1 MRILQIGF
9 NICVQQRA
17 LSCTVIGGAGD
28 KNYMFNLSDKY
39 ILYINQLC
47 TSLIPNNLSDSRW
60 LAKKRK
66 IYAMLSVMFKIVMCK
81 CMLDKEVEKKDSS
94 EMIRKVSET
103 LVLHRMWMWNGEDL
117 KG

>member
-1 MRILQIGF
+1 MKILQIGF

-17 LSCTVIGGAGD
+17 LSCTVIGGAED

-66 IYAMLSVMFKIVMCK
+66 IYAVQSVMFKIVMCK
-81 CMLDKEVEKKDSS
+81 CM
-94 EMIRKVSET
+94 
-103 LVLHRMWMWNGEDL
+103 
-117 KG
+117 